1 MRQTGRTTRIA
12 DFVIDQLHSVGRCIC
27 TDHFAFEYENMGQDD
42 LKHLIE
48 LVERGIYLSTHG
60 NKILNHQIV
69 RVNGIYVIDFF
80 TLDKIGK

>member
-1 MRQTGRTTRIA
+1 MIKSGRTTRIA

-27 TDHFAFEYENMGQDD
+27 TDHIAFEYDNINQDS

-48 LVERGIYLSTHG
+48 LVERGIYLSTNG